1 MNKGVRGRRAATR
14 QALALAVAQGIACMA
29 LGGSLVALPGWA
41 NAAEQAGQEFDI
53 AAGPLA
59 GALNQFGKSAHILL
73 SYPAQLV
80 EGKSSP
86 GLKGRHE
93 IASGLAQLLAG
104 SGLQPI
110 REANGN
116 YTLML
121 AVAPEA
127 LQLGEVSISGKAPGS
142 ITEGTGLYTTYS
154 SSSSTR
160 LNLTPKETPQ
170 TLTVMTRQRLD
181 DQKLTS
187 LNEVLDATS
196 GITVSHASVGAEN
209 NTYWSRGF
217 MINNFEID
225 GVPTSSRIDNSTQ
238 YTAMYDR
245 IEIVRGA
252 TGLISGTGTP
262 GATINL
268 IRKRPTYDPQ
278 FSVSAEAGSW
288 DRYGTGF
295 DASGPLNE
303 SGSIRGR
310 LVVDIKDQGSWVDRM
325 SSDSQ
330 LVYGI
335 SEFDLSDATL
345 LTAGFSYANSHTN
358 SPLRVGFPVY
368 FTNGVKTDLP
378 RSTNSAAEWA
388 YYDRKVTN
396 VFTSLEHR
404 FANGWSGKVELSH
417 TQNSFDQVTT
427 FLNGGIDQQ
436 TGAGSYMYPN
446 RWSGTPRQNNLDA
459 YFTGPFSLF
468 GREHELIVGTTL
480 SRYTEN
486 TPDRG
491 GWQGPWTGYDGTIG
505 NFLDWDGSGPKP
517 SFAPVGKNYITE
529 NQYALYLSSR
539 FNLRDDLHLML
550 GGRVTDWKR
559 ESENQPYDGAATYS
573 SENRH
578 GIFLPYT
585 GLVYDLDDTWS
596 VYGSYTKIFNPQSYG
611 MKDINGKPLEP
622 QEGVGYEVGVK
633 GSFNDDKLNAS
644 LALFRIEQDNL
655 GVWIADPDIYRT
667 EKGTTTKGVELA
679 LDGQLAE
686 GWQLMAGYAYS
697 VSTSD
702 EDERIVTNIP
712 RHSVKTFTT
721 YRLPGVL
728 DKVTVGG
735 GVNWQ
740 SKYGQD
746 LHAFTQGSYALV
758 NLMAR
763 YEVSEDLS
771 LKVNLNNALDKK
783 YYAYSDTWGVYGEP
797 RNVMTSVE
805 YRF

>member
-1 MNKGVRGRRAATR
+1 MSKGVQPRGAVRR
-14 QALALAVAQGIACMA
+14 ALAVAVARGIACMA
-29 LGGSLVALPGWA
+29 LAGPLVMVPGWV
-41 NAAEQAGQEFDI
+41 NAAEQAVQEFDI

-59 GALNQFGKSAHILL
+59 AALNQFGQSAHILL
-73 SYPAQLV
+73 SYPAQWV
-80 EGKSSP
+80 EGKNTQ
-86 GLKGRHE
+86 GLKGRHGIDE
-93 IASGLAQLLAG
+93 GLSRLLAG
-104 SGLQPI
+104 TGLQPL

-116 YTLML
+116 YSLIQT
-121 AVAPEA
+121 VAPDA

-142 ITEGTGLYTTYS
+142 ITEGTGLYTTYA

-160 LNLTPKETPQ
+160 LNLTPRETPQ
-170 TLTVMTRQRLD
+170 SLTVMTRQRLD

-187 LNEVLDATS
+187 LNEVLDATP

-268 IRKRPTYDPQ
+268 IRKRPTYDPH
-278 FSVSAEAGSW
+278 FSVTAEAGSW

-295 DASGPLNE
+295 DASGPLNDE
-303 SGSIRGR
+303 GTVRGR

-335 SEFDLSDATL
+335 SEFDLSDDTL

-368 FTNGVKTDLP
+368 FSNGQKTDFS
-378 RSTNSAAEWA
+378 RSTNSSPDWA

-404 FANGWSGKVELSH
+404 FGNGWSGKVELSH
-417 TQNSFDQVTT
+417 TQNSFDQLTNY
-427 FLNGGIDQQ
+427 LAGSIDQQ
-436 TGAGSYMYPN
+436 TGAGSYLYPN

-459 YFTGPFSLF
+459 YLTGPFSLF
-468 GREHELIVGTTL
+468 GREHQLIVGTTL
-480 SRYTEN
+480 SRYKEN

-491 GWQGPWTGYDGTIG
+491 GWKGPWTGYDGTID
-505 NFLDWDGSGPKP
+505 NFFAWDGSGPRP
-517 SFAPVGKNYITE
+517 DTTPVGKNYITE
-529 NQYALYLSSR
+529 NQYALYLTSR
-539 FNLRDDLHLML
+539 FSLADDLHLML

-559 ESENQPYDGAATYS
+559 ESKNQPYGAEATES
-573 SENRH
+573 DENRH
-578 GIFLPYT
+578 GIVLPYA

-611 MKDINGKPLEP
+611 MKDINGKALEP

-633 GSFNDDKLNAS
+633 GSFNEDRLNAS

-655 GVWIADPDIYRT
+655 AVWVMDPDIYRT
-667 EKGTTTKGVELA
+667 EKGTTTEGVELS

-697 VSTSD
+697 VSTND

-721 YRLPGVL
+721 YRLPGLL

-746 LHAFTQGSYALV
+746 LQAFTQGSYALV
-758 NLMAR
+758 NLMTR
-763 YEVSEDLS
+763 YDVSLS
-771 LKVNLNNALDKK
+771 LIHI
-783 YYAYSDTWGVYGEP
+783 
-797 RNVMTSVE
+797 
-805 YRF
+805 